1 MSKEMTHGK
10 PLKLI
15 LLFAVPMLIGNIFQQ
30 FYAMVDTVVVGQFI
44 GVQALAAVGATGG
57 ITFFVLGFIL
67 GLANGFSVIVSH
79 RFGSKDE
86 DGLRKAVGNSIVLS
100 VIFGIIVTIL
110 SIMATKWILEVMMTP
125 KDIIDASYRYL
136 VVIFAGTAATLAY
149 NLIASI
155 LRALGDSKTP
165 LIFLVVASILNVI
178 LDIVFITSFD
188 MGVEG
193 TAYATI
199 ISQGFS
205 FILCYF
211 YTKKRYPILR
221 LHKEDFKIDSKL
233 CGQLLKIAIPGAL
246 SSSITAFGV
255 MVLQGTINQLG
266 SDIVAAYTA
275 GTKVEQFFTMPTMTL
290 GMAIATFAGQ
300 NLGAGQIERVKQGVK
315 QSLMITL
322 GYSIVGGIIL
332 YMFGGAF
339 TSLFVSS
346 ASQVVIDAS
355 VEYLRIVAI
364 FCWLLAILF
373 LYRSTIQGLG
383 NGVIPM
389 ISGGI
394 ELVMRVIVA
403 LVLSQIIG
411 FTGIC
416 LASPIAWLGADIL
429 LLPYYHFQIKKLS
442 KQYQENPMIA

>member
-67 GLANGFSVIVSH
+67 GLTNGFSVIVSH

-86 DGLRKAVGNSIVLS
+86 IGLRKAVGNSIVLS

-300 NLGAGQIERVKQGVK
+300 NLGAGQIVRVKQGVK

-442 KQYQENPMIA
+442 KQYQENPVIA

>member
-1 MSKEMTHGK
+1 M
-10 PLKLI
+10 
-15 LLFAVPMLIGNIFQQ
+15 
-30 FYAMVDTVVVGQFI
+30 
-44 GVQALAAVGATGG
+44 
-57 ITFFVLGFIL
+57 
-67 GLANGFSVIVSH
+67 
-79 RFGSKDE
+79 
-86 DGLRKAVGNSIVLS
+86 
-100 VIFGIIVTIL
+100 
-110 SIMATKWILEVMMTP
+110 
-125 KDIIDASYRYL
+125 
-136 VVIFAGTAATLAY
+136 VIFAGTAATLAY

-211 YTKKRYPILR
+211 YTKKRYPILH

-442 KQYQENPMIA
+442 KQYQENPVIA